1 MKKKILVVDD
11 KKVNRKILS
20 FILQDDYE
28 ILMAENGKECME
40 ILKKEKTNLS
50 AVLLDILMPV
60 MDGYEVLQEVGKSE
74 ELSRIP
80 FLVTTYKNVEETE
93 LRTLNLGAG
102 DFIAKPY
109 NSEILKKRLQNM
121 IQMREAK
128 ETIDTLVEDSMT
140 GLFTQEAFVRS
151 AERIIRENPE
161 KKYDILSVN
170 ISDLSLIN
178 DTYGYPEGTK
188 VICYVAEGLRRVLSK
203 EDAIVARAYADHF
216 LVLLA
221 RGARKGKV
229 DKIVNK
235 MHTYVATYPGNINL
249 RLYYGV
255 YHVDEAESEIMAM
268 CQRAMLTGESL
279 KGQREVDVAYYE
291 ESVRKALVNEMFIL
305 DALDS
310 ALENEEFKVYLQ
322 PKYEASTGKMVGAEA
337 LVRWIHPERGMITPN
352 EFVPVLEKSGGITKL
367 DHYIWDKTAEF
378 IENWIKCE
386 GTYVPISVNVSRKD
400 IFNMNLLET
409 FMEILEKHHLEPKHM
424 HIEITESTYAE
435 NMAELIETVHELR
448 KQGFLIEMDDFG
460 TAYSS
465 LNLLAQLPLDIL
477 KLDMNFVRQIDKS
490 EANTLI
496 VDAIIQL
503 AKRMELLVI
512 AEGVE
517 EERQA
522 RMLKDMNCD
531 MIQGYYY
538 AKPMPEEEFR
548 KLLQE
553 IVGDV

>member
-11 KKVNRKILS
+11 KRVNRKILS
-20 FILQDDYE
+20 FILQDDYD

-40 ILKKEKTNLS
+40 ILKKEKNNLS

-102 DFIAKPY
+102 DFVAKPY

-140 GLFTQEAFVRS
+140 GLYTQEAFVRS
-151 AERIIRENPE
+151 AERIIRENSE
-161 KKYDILSVN
+161 KQYDILSVN
-170 ISDLSLIN
+170 ISDLALIN
-178 DTYGYPEGTK
+178 DKYGYPEGTK
-188 VICYVAEGLRRVLSK
+188 VISYVAEGLRRVFSK

-221 RGARKGKV
+221 RGTRKGKIER
-229 DKIVNK
+229 IVNK
-235 MHTYVATYPGNINL
+235 MRTYVATYPGDMNL

-255 YHVDEAESEIMAM
+255 YHVDEPEIEVMTM
-268 CQRAMLTGESL
+268 CQRAMLSGESL
-279 KGQREVDVAYYE
+279 KGQREVDIAFYE
-291 ESVRKALVNEMFIL
+291 ESARKALINEMFIL
-305 DALDS
+305 DAVDNALD
-310 ALENEEFKVYLQ
+310 NEEFKVYLQ

-337 LVRWIHPERGMITPN
+337 LVRWFHPERGMIAPN
-352 EFVPVLEKSGGITKL
+352 EFIPVLEKSGGITKL
-367 DHYIWDKTAEF
+367 DYYIWDKTAEF
-378 IENWIKCE
+378 IENWIESE
-386 GTYVPISVNVSRKD
+386 GIYVPISVNVSRKD
-400 IFNMNLLET
+400 IFNMNLFDT
-409 FMEILEKHHLEPKHM
+409 FMEILEKHHLEPKHL
-424 HIEITESTYAE
+424 HIEITESAYAE
-435 NMAELIETVHELR
+435 NMAELIETVHKLR
-448 KQGFLIEMDDFG
+448 EHGFLIEMDDFG

-522 RMLKDMNCD
+522 LMLKDMNCD

-548 KLLQE
+548 KLLH
-553 IVGDV
+553 